1 MAKGLD
7 KQKNDKKKGKTL
19 KEKRAAKKEKK
30 KQFFVE
36 DYYYLVDL
44 GPSLK
49 SILKNNIIP
58 VTELTKAKIENIF
71 KRKLSILSLSF
82 QSII

>member
-30 KQFFVE
+30 KQFFHIFHKIKYQVF
-36 DYYYLVDL
+36 LQAPL
-44 GPSLK
+44 FNAKTMRTP
-49 SILKNNIIP
+49 NNIIAIAD
-58 VTELTKAKIENIF
+58 E
-71 KRKLSILSLSF
+71 
-82 QSII
+82 

>member
-30 KQFFVE
+30 KQLFRGLLISSGHRVVFE
-36 DYYYLVDL
+36 IYFKEQHY
-44 GPSLK
+44 
-49 SILKNNIIP
+49 SI
-58 VTELTKAKIENIF
+58 
-71 KRKLSILSLSF
+71 SSY
-82 QSII
+82 